1 MANILQSINL
11 PDDLKKIKKRDL
23 PQLCEE
29 IRERIISVM
38 TKNGGHLASNLGV
51 VELTAAL
58 HYVFDTPNDQIIFD
72 VGHQSY
78 THKILTGRNNNFDT
92 IRLKDGLSG
101 FTRRKESIYDP
112 VDAGHSSTSISQAI
126 GFALANKLK
135 NINNHIAVIIGDGAL
150 TGGVAF
156 EGLNFTGH
164 RDLPL
169 IIILNDN
176 EMSIG
181 ENVGSVSRHF
191 AELTLSKPY
200 QKLTDIYTNVMKKRR
215 GIIKFFF
222 WFAKNVE
229 RVLKLFLGYENIFL
243 NLGFEY
249 IGPLDGHNIN
259 QLINIFSK
267 IKNNVHRPILIHVK
281 TVKGK
286 GYGRAEN
293 NPSDFHGVTP
303 YQMANGKS
311 ELKDTKS
318 FTDIFSDKIVKL
330 SEQHNNIIGITAAM
344 EEGTGLKKFKERF
357 PDKFFDVGIAE
368 QHAVSMAST
377 LAYSGLR
384 PVFAVYSTF
393 LQRAIDQVVQDICIS
408 SAPVIFA
415 IDRAG
420 IVGTDGETHQGQF
433 DISFLRMIP
442 NIMILAPSDSTELE
456 LMLDYAYSLKT
467 PVAIRYPRDIA
478 VESQLD
484 NKHPDIETNPFV
496 IVKEGVDVLIIV
508 IGPFVTL
515 AKEVIST
522 MEDKKLSC
530 GILYLRVLKPIDD
543 EKIYTE
549 IAKYKK
555 VIVIEEN
562 VFSGSVSQY
571 IGTIVAKH
579 SNNIIFDSVNIPDK
593 FIEHD
598 TRNNILQLIGFNKD
612 YISNKILNMF

>member
-1 MANILQSINL
+1 
-11 PDDLKKIKKRDL
+11 
-23 PQLCEE
+23 
-29 IRERIISVM
+29 
-38 TKNGGHLASNLGV
+38 
-51 VELTAAL
+51 
-58 HYVFDTPNDQIIFD
+58 
-72 VGHQSY
+72 
-78 THKILTGRNNNFDT
+78 
-92 IRLKDGLSG
+92 
-101 FTRRKESIYDP
+101 
-112 VDAGHSSTSISQAI
+112 ISQAI

-571 IGTIVAKH
+571 IG
-579 SNNIIFDSVNIPDK
+579 
-593 FIEHD
+593 
-598 TRNNILQLIGFNKD
+598 
-612 YISNKILNMF
+612 